1 MICWDRVHELKEE
14 VGEDDFAEIVSLF
27 LAETEDALGRLGAT
41 TDPEEAEALLHSLK
55 GSALNLGFEE
65 MSRLCREGRGAAAGG
80 PGWEAEFARI
90 AKAFEDSRSK
100 LFASG

>member
-1 MICWDRVHELKEE
+1 MISWDRVHELQEE

-27 LAETEDALGRLGAT
+27 LAETEHALDQLRAT

-65 MSRLCREGRGAAAGG
+65 MSRLCHEGRGAAASG
-80 PGWEAEFARI
+80 PGRQAEFARI
-90 AKAFEDSRSK
+90 AKVFEDSRSK
-100 LFASG
+100 LFASR